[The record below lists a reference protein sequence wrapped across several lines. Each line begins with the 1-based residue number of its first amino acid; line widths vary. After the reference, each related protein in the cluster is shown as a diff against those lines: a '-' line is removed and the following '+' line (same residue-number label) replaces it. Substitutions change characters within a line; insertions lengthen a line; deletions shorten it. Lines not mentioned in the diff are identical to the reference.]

1 MALALQ
7 NGVMSIRESYVRAA
21 RILGADRYQ
30 LLLHVYLPAS
40 LPFLTT
46 AWRIGFSQAW
56 RALVAAEMVGASNGI
71 GWMVAMGGQIGS
83 SSQVLLGIAI
93 IGTIAW
99 VTEFLIFRRIELRYQ
114 SWHQH

>member
-1 MALALQ
+1 
-7 NGVMSIRESYVRAA
+7 
-21 RILGADRYQ
+21 
-30 LLLHVYLPAS
+30 
-40 LPFLTT
+40 
-46 AWRIGFSQAW
+46 
-56 RALVAAEMVGASNGI
+56 
-71 GWMVAMGGQIGS
+71 MGGQIGS